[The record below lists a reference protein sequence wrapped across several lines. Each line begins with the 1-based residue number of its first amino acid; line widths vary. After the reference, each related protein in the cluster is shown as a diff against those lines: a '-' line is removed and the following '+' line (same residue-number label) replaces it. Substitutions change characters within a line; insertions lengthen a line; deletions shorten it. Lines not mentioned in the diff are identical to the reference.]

1 MKRKSKI
8 SSITPEQAVEFLESF
23 RIMNA
28 EMDEPTSPVSIRI
41 PANIL
46 RAIKIKAKA
55 ENKKYQSVM
64 VEYLRKGLRE
74 TI

>member
-1 MKRKSKI
+1 MKKNSKKL
-8 SSITPEQAVEFLESF
+8 SVAPEQAVEFLEAF

-28 EMDEPTSPVSIRI
+28 GLDEPTLPISIRI
-41 PANIL
+41 LANIL
-46 RAIKIKAKA
+46 RAIRIKAKA